1 MYVAGQLCRQKFLLN
16 NGVCDEE
23 IITDYECLFDYP
35 DCTEDLRREVECNF
49 AVQQSYIGCEI
60 AIEMFLNYPYCEG
73 IHLCC
78 PDLRSDS
85 NFYYE
90 VLAYTAVA
98 LLLKLCIVH
107 T

>member
-1 MYVAGQLCRQKFLLN
+1 MLN

-78 PDLRSDS
+78 PDLRSDFS
-85 NFYYE
+85 FYYK
-90 VLAYTAVA
+90 VLNLDFLINVGYG
-98 LLLKLCIVH
+98 IVILGKYFH
-107 T
+107 